1 MDESTTSGAEPSGP
15 VGFGEALARIGR
27 VLVAPGPAFASLRA
41 RPSYAVLLILLA
53 ALGSGMAMLVDSRLD
68 LGTFREMME
77 KQSVPAAEIE
87 QAMENK
93 LHPSAGQRVISTIA
107 SLGQTVVLFV
117 ATAGLLFGLAR
128 AFGSELAFRQALSVT
143 LHGLEPL
150 YLVAALLSLP
160 VLLSKESISLMEPM
174 VNGFLLS
181 HLGALAS
188 DGAGPVAHAA
198 LASVDLFSIWSI
210 LLLVLGFRIVGGL
223 SKGAAIGVVMITWL
237 IGVGIKLA
245 MVSLLSGFMGVG

>member
-1 MDESTTSGAEPSGP
+1 MNDPTTPSVDANGP

-27 VLVAPGPAFASLRA
+27 VLISPRQAFAELRA

-53 ALGSGMAMLVDSRLD
+53 ALGSGMAMLVESRLD
-68 LGTFREMME
+68 LSTFRELME
-77 KQSVPAAEIE
+77 RQNVPAAEIE

-93 LHPSAGQRVISTIA
+93 LHPGTGQRVISTIT

-128 AFGSELAFRQALSVT
+128 AFGSELAYKQALSVT

-160 VLLSKESISLMEPM
+160 VLLSKESVGLMEPM

-181 HLGALAS
+181 HLGALAP
-188 DGAGPVAHAA
+188 DATGPVAHAA

-223 SKGAAIGVVMITWL
+223 SKGAATAIVMITWL

-245 MVSLLSGFMGVG
+245 MVSLLSGFMGAG